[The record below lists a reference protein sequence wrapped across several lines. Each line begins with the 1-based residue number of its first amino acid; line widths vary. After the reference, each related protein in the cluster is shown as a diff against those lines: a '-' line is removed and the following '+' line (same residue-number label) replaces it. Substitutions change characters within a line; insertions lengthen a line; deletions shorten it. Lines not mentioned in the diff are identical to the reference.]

1 MAPPRRRGVLSGN
14 DSGPRS
20 TEDRS
25 AAGHGEVAP
34 ENVGPTGAV
43 LSVCVVCR
51 RPAPDLA
58 EGYDEPG
65 RGLLAALRVR
75 LAGAPGLAVEGVDCL
90 AVCKRPCTVALA
102 GPGRWTYVVGDL
114 DADADLDD
122 IAAAARCYAATD
134 NGIIPWRER
143 PPSFRKGVVARV
155 PPLPSA
161 KDRSA

>member
-1 MAPPRRRGVLSGN
+1 MAPPRRRGALSGN

-25 AAGHGEVAP
+25 AAGHGEVASAG
-34 ENVGPTGAV
+34 VV

-65 RGLLAALRVR
+65 RGLLAALRDR
-75 LAGAPGLAVEGVDCL
+75 LAGAPGLAVEGVECL

-102 GPGRWTYVVGDL
+102 GPGRWTYIVGDL

-122 IAAAARCYAATD
+122 IAAAARCYAATG

-155 PPLPSA
+155 PPLPAA